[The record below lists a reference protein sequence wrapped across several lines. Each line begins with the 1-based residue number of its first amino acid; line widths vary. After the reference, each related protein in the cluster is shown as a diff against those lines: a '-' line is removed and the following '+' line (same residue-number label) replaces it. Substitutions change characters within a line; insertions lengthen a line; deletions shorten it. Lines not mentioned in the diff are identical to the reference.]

1 MREGKKMRTPVKKV
15 AAIHDLSGYGR
26 ASLTSII
33 PIISSM
39 GIQVCPVPTAIL
51 STHTGGFENY
61 TFIDLTDQ
69 LKTYMDHWK
78 QLQLEFDCIYTGFL
92 GSTRQIDIIASFVQ
106 DFSTEKTLTLIDPV
120 LGDNGKLY
128 QTMNAEMVQKM
139 RQLIHHADI
148 ITPNYTEAALLLGED
163 YHAVDEN
170 ELKSWLNRLS
180 DMGPKVVIITSVLSN
195 DSKKNTFVV
204 AYDQEDNRFW
214 KVKCDYIPA
223 HFPGTG
229 DAFASVIVGSLLQG
243 DSLPIALDRAVQ
255 FCTLAIR
262 ASYGYSYPH
271 REGVLLEKVLDN
283 LKAPVTISSYE
294 ILE

>member
-1 MREGKKMRTPVKKV
+1 MRTPVKKV

-26 ASLTSII
+26 ASLTAII

-61 TFIDLTDQ
+61 QFIDLTEHLEDFIN
-69 LKTYMDHWK
+69 HWK
-78 QLQLEFDCIYTGFL
+78 QLNLDFDCIYSGFL
-92 GSTRQIDIIASFVQ
+92 GSPRQIEIIARFIQ
-106 DFSTEKTLTLIDPV
+106 DFHTDHNITLVDPV
-120 LGDNGKLY
+120 MGDNGKLY
-128 QTMNAEMVQKM
+128 QTMGTEMVEKM
-139 RQLIHHADI
+139 KQLIAHADI
-148 ITPNYTEAALLLGED
+148 ITPNFTEAVFLLDEKYD
-163 YHAVDEN
+163 AVDEK
-170 ELKSWLNRLS
+170 EIKKWLIRLS
-180 DMGPKVVIITSVLSN
+180 DMGPRVVIITSVPPCESR
-195 DSKKNTFVV
+195 KNTYVV
-204 AYDQEDNRFW
+204 AYDREDSRFW

-283 LKAPVTISSYE
+283 LKAPTTISSYE